1 MRKTVR
7 RIAGSVSSSTPD
19 PVDARLGALM
29 RQRRRYVGLSR
40 EGLASHLGLTKREI
54 KRYEAGH
61 LHFGMDM
68 VALLRIAL
76 KVRIGFFADPITPIV
91 RKLGVARHGQL

>member
-7 RIAGSVSSSTPD
+7 RDAGSISSKSPH

-29 RQRRRYVGLSR
+29 RQRRRHVGLSR
-40 EGLASHLGLTKREI
+40 KGLASQLGLTRHEI
-54 KRYEAGH
+54 RQYETGH

-76 KVRIGFFADPITPIV
+76 KVRIGFFADPITPMV
-91 RKLGVARHGQL
+91 RKLGVARHG

>member
-7 RIAGSVSSSTPD
+7 RDAGSISSNVPN

-29 RQRRRYVGLSR
+29 RDRRRHVGLSR
-40 EGLASHLGLTKREI
+40 KGLAAQLGLSGREV
-54 KRYEAGH
+54 RQYEAGH

-76 KVRIGFFADPITPIV
+76 RVRIGFFADPITPLV
-91 RKLGVARHGQL
+91 RKMGVARHARH